1 MPVIDTLW
9 SKPVTVRLADGVHHT
24 FHSIED
30 ATDFLENQWP
40 TKFGIHH
47 RRALDLCRAAQKR
60 FVSREMAREAF
71 IGACLEACMPLV
83 MTTPPRKPSAPVFAV
98 R

>member
-1 MPVIDTLW
+1 
-9 SKPVTVRLADGVHHT
+9 
-24 FHSIED
+24 
-30 ATDFLENQWP
+30 
-40 TKFGIHH
+40 
-47 RRALDLCRAAQKR
+47 LCRAAQKR